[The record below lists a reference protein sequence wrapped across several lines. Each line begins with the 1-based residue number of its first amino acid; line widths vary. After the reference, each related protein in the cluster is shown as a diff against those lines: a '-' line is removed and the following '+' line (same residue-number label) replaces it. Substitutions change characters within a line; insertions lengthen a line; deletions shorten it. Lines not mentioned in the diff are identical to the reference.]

1 MRAPT
6 SASNSRRSFPNNP
19 AHASAPFAPA
29 AGFSPRRPPG
39 PRSGRPRLPGSKTR
53 RARWTRRSP
62 SRGRWAACWRAGL
75 IDRRG
80 ARRGFSIGLTGW
92 SIAGVLH
99 GLVNGVRGMPFT
111 RFRLGRG
118 EAGHLPASI
127 KSVAEWFPR
136 KERSFAPGLFNAGG
150 GGAEACARK
159 GRRRSE
165 RLRTSLLSIG
175 TAASQG
181 RRWSPT
187 SGRPAKSGTPRRWGC
202 VGAQRG

>member
-1 MRAPT
+1 MDAAFT
-6 SASNSRRSFPNNP
+6 
-19 AHASAPFAPA
+19 FARTMGCVLA
-29 AGFSPRRPPG
+29 D
-39 PRSGRPRLPGSKTR
+39 
-53 RARWTRRSP
+53 WM
-62 SRGRWAACWRAGL
+62 

-118 EAGHLPASI
+118 EAGNFPASI

-150 GGAEACARK
+150 RC
-159 GRRRSE
+159 RS
-165 RLRTSLLSIG
+165 LS
-175 TAASQG
+175 
-181 RRWSPT
+181 P
-187 SGRPAKSGTPRRWGC
+187 
-202 VGAQRG
+202 

>member
-1 MRAPT
+1 MGCVL
-6 SASNSRRSFPNNP
+6 
-19 AHASAPFAPA
+19 
-29 AGFSPRRPPG
+29 AG
-39 PRSGRPRLPGSKTR
+39 
-53 RARWTRRSP
+53 WM
-62 SRGRWAACWRAGL
+62 

-80 ARRGFSIGLTGW
+80 PRRGFSIGLTGW

-150 GGAEACARK
+150 AVPKLEPVKGADEASA
-159 GRRRSE
+159 
-165 RLRTSLLSIG
+165 
-175 TAASQG
+175 
-181 RRWSPT
+181 
-187 SGRPAKSGTPRRWGC
+187 
-202 VGAQRG
+202 